1 MFTRV
6 YTNIIDEFADVEIF
20 LISMDSLLCEFTAHL
35 YHNWLLGGQTIVL
48 AHQVRQKKFLENI
61 SNLIF

>member
-48 AHQVRQKKFLENI
+48 AHQVRQKNF
-61 SNLIF
+61 